1 MKLLMAMALTCTIT
15 VQTHATDLS
24 QHIANSNPS
33 LAIST
38 VHAVAGELKKYPRIM
53 THIAKKESNF
63 NPKAHSKGCV
73 GLTGVNVK
81 VWAKTLI
88 EEKII
93 KHPRDLWSIKHNL
106 KAGFY
111 IYKHY
116 GKSYRKFRR
125 GH

>member
-24 QHIANSNPS
+24 QHIANINPS
-33 LAIST
+33 LDKRT
-38 VHAVAGELKKYPRIM
+38 VRAVAQELAKYPKIM
-53 THIAKKESNF
+53 THIAQRESTF
-63 NPKAHSKGCV
+63 NPKAHSKGNV
-73 GLTGVNVK
+73 GLTGINVK
-81 VWAKTLI
+81 VWAETLI

-93 KHPRDLWSIKHNL
+93 KHVRDLKTIKCNL

-116 GKSYRKFRR
+116 GKSYRRYR
-125 GH
+125 HGH